1 MYQRNYE
8 QFASTAKFW
17 TECYAMSKEAASA
30 RETNP
35 AVQRLMEMGF
45 DESLA
50 RKALLENKGTI
61 LLYYKINIYIYI
73 YILYSNINIY
83 NN

>member
-8 QFASTAKFW
+8 QFLSTAKFW
-17 TECYAMSKEAASA
+17 TECYAMEPNPN

-45 DESLA
+45 DESKA
-50 RKALLENKGTI
+50 RKALLENKGDENAAVEQ
-61 LLYYKINIYIYI
+61 LL
-73 YILYSNINIY
+73 SSM
-83 NN
+83 

>member
-30 RETNP
+30 RETNTD
-35 AVQRLMEMGF
+35 VQRLMKIGF

-50 RKALLENKGTI
+50 IKALLENKGTI
-61 LLYYKINIYIYI
+61 FII
-73 YILYSNINIY
+73 YILL
-83 NN
+83 

>member
-8 QFASTAKFW
+8 KFASTAKFW
-17 TECYAMSKEAASA
+17 TECYAMSKEAAST

-50 RKALLENKGTI
+50 RKALLENKGN
-61 LLYYKINIYIYI
+61 YYKQLFIINRIF
-73 YILYSNINIY
+73 SNTKL
-83 NN
+83 